1 MVMNY
6 IHRIFANALLLVS
19 VLCATGCS
27 NDLTIEDLKSGD
39 LLFVVN
45 GTGNNI
51 TDVTEGVDDLGIDH
65 VAIVAGSNVIEAI
78 PKYGVV
84 KSPLDSFLVRLS
96 ENEGVIVGRV
106 DGLDVEASVANA
118 EQYLGKPYDDI
129 FMPSDSAIY
138 CSELVQ
144 KSYVFKEGLNQR
156 GSKVKGEVD
165 RMCNA
170 FKAGEKKEAAI
181 VNDEEKAGDVTK
193 TGYEEKKKVSGKNN
207 LARGDEAKAGDVVKA
222 GDETK
227 AGDEAINGDVANR
240 IGTVSVFNTIPMSF
254 HDSTGKVTEFWTKFY
269 AARGMEVPEGE
280 PGTNPGQL
288 SRDPSVQ
295 ILGFLTASTF
305 RQAQ

>member
-1 MVMNY
+1 MIMVKNY

-19 VLCATGCS
+19 VLCAAGCS
-27 NDLTIEDLKSGD
+27 DNLTINDLKSGD

-45 GTGNNI
+45 GANNNI
-51 TDVTEGVDDLGIDH
+51 TDVTEGVDGLGIDH
-65 VAIVAGSNVIEAI
+65 VAIVAGINVIEAI

-118 EQYLGKPYDDI
+118 ERYLGKPYDDI

-144 KSYVFKEGLNQR
+144 KSYVFKKGLNQR
-156 GSKVKGEVD
+156 WSKVKGEVD
-165 RMCNA
+165 KMRNV
-170 FKAGEKKEAAI
+170 FKAGDKNDAAI
-181 VNDEEKAGDVTK
+181 VNDEEKAGDV
-193 TGYEEKKKVSGKNN
+193 
-207 LARGDEAKAGDVVKA
+207 
-222 GDETK
+222 
-227 AGDEAINGDVANR
+227 ANR
-240 IGTVSVFNTIPMSF
+240 IGAVSVFNTIPMSF